1 MSCEARVPLDHPS
14 RPIREIVATGAVVD
28 LSVDFAK
35 L

>member
-1 MSCEARVPLDHPS
+1 MSCEVRVSLDHPL
-14 RPIREIVATGAVVD
+14 RPIREIVNRALVD

>member
-1 MSCEARVPLDHPS
+1 LDHS
-14 RPIREIVATGAVVD
+14 LRPIREIVNWALVD